1 MNIAD
6 RVKQSGT
13 ATSDAIYVLS
23 GAAASGRLTFLAGFA
38 FPTVGDMGGDLDIP
52 DVPILVDYGTDWQII
67 TATVRRDSTGV
78 ASILNGVV
86 RASSTGSALGLTGAA
101 AVNLTVVDSY
111 WQHNL
116 AAFGIRTWADNAE
129 RFVQLPRVSG
139 GGLMALGPRSFSSKT
154 HATAQG
160 QNAYAHAPYEDV
172 LGCGNWPDGEG
183 GAAMRGRS
191 VMMAKTVDA
200 TATKLSAADEFGAIA
215 SSNAIST
222 DSGLYVIRGTLTAI
236 DHTSGDKKL
245 WDIAFAIETEFDYST
260 TALFGSLTKT
270 VVQADAGASAWDV
283 AVTISGNAFSV
294 EVTGEAAT
302 DISWV
307 FSYNAH
313 YHIVYP

>member
-6 RVKQSGT
+6 RVKQDGT

-23 GAAASGRLTFLAGFA
+23 GAAADGHVTFETGFQV
-38 FPTVGDMGGDLDIP
+38 PTVGDLGGTPTWDN
-52 DVPILVDYGTDWQII
+52 VPILVESGTDWQII
-67 TATVRRDSTGV
+67 TATLQRDGSGV
-78 ASILNGVV
+78 VSILNGVV
-86 RASSTGSALGLTGAA
+86 RASSTGSALGLTGSA
-101 AVNLTVVDSY
+101 AVTLTVVPSY
-111 WQHNL
+111 WS
-116 AAFGIRTWADNAE
+116 FGMVDFAQRTPTDDVDLYTQRPKA
-129 RFVQLPRVSG
+129 SG
-139 GGLMALGPRSFSSKT
+139 GGLMALGPRSFASKT

-245 WDIAFAIETEFDYST
+245 WDIAFAIETEFDYSA
-260 TALFGSLTKT
+260 TALFGTLTKT
-270 VVQADAGASAWDV
+270 VVNADAGASAWDV
-283 AVTISGNAFSV
+283 AVTVSGNAFSV

-302 DISWV
+302 EISWV
-307 FSYNAH
+307 FSYDAH